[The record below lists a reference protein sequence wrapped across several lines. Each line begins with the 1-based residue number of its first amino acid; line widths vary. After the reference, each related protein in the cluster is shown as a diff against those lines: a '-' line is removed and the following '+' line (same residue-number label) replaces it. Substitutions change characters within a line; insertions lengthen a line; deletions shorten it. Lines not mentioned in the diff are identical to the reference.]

1 MSLKN
6 IELSMT
12 FLFTIIS
19 EVLYYVLK
27 LGQTLISNREKNAD
41 MNEAGSKKSQKSRKE
56 IF

>member
-27 LGQTLISNREKNAD
+27 LSQTLISNREKNAD